1 MHDMKKAYGFTL
13 FIILGINS
21 WSFASFDPAQIFEKK
36 CSSCHTIGGGVLKGP
51 DLKDVTKRRDIAWL
65 LKFIESPDRMI
76 KSGDSIA
83 VKLYNDLGQKE
94 MPDPGLRESEI
105 KELLRFIEA
114 GGVGTIA
121 INIKSAEKA
130 TKEDIEKGKEIYL
143 GRRALKN
150 GGPACVSCHSVL
162 SYGPFGGGTLAK
174 NLNRTYSDFKDNGIS
189 IALTK
194 LAFPV
199 MNEVFAGKKLT
210 DEEIFYVKSFL
221 YHADREQVPKVNF
234 QRKFLFLSLIS
245 LIIFLLLINLTWRY
259 RRKQS
264 VRKDSGGLR

>member
-1 MHDMKKAYGFTL
+1 MRDMKKAYGFTL
-13 FIILGINS
+13 FIILGIS
-21 WSFASFDPAQIFEKK
+21 SSSFPSFDPAQTFEKK

-51 DLKDVTKRRDIAWL
+51 DLKDVKKRREEAWL
-65 LKFIESPDRMI
+65 VKFIQSPDRMI
-76 KSGDSIA
+76 KSGDPIA

-94 MPDPGLRESEI
+94 MPDPNLSESEI

-114 GGVGTIA
+114 GGIGTVVV
-121 INIKSAEKA
+121 NSKSAEKA
-130 TKEDIEKGKEIYL
+130 TKDDIEIGKKIYL
-143 GRRALKN
+143 GKRTLKN

-162 SYGPFGGGTLAK
+162 AYGPFGGGTLAK

-210 DEEIFYVKSFL
+210 DEEIFFVKAFL
-221 YHADREQVPKVNF
+221 YHADREQLPTENF
-234 QRKFLFLSLIS
+234 QRKFLFLGLIL
-245 LIIFLLLINLTWRY
+245 LIILLLLINLTWRY